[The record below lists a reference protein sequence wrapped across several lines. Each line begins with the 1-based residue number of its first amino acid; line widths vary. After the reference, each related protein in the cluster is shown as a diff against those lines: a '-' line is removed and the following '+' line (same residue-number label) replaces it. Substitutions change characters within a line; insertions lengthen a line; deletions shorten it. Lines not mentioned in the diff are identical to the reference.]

1 MKMNIKLFD
10 FFGVPVNFNLTFLL
24 LFLFLKP
31 VTVAIVFFAVLIH
44 EMAHA
49 WTAIKTGWSVSEV
62 NLNLLGGWA
71 GVDPNIPSKYMIP
84 IIAAGPISNL
94 IITALSFFILGL
106 DNDLGMEIFFINGIL
121 FLFNIL
127 PIFPMDGGRLVKEG
141 LLLKM
146 KRNRSGAKKIA
157 AIISLTT
164 SLLVL
169 AFSVAQ
175 GFWILAIMLAY
186 FAWLAFSDLKN

>member
-1 MKMNIKLFD
+1 MKMTIKLFD
-10 FFGVPVNFNLTFLL
+10 FFDVPVNFNITFLL
-24 LFLFLKP
+24 LFLFLDP
-31 VTVAIVFFAVLIH
+31 ITVAIVFFAVLIH

-49 WTAIKTGWSVSEV
+49 WAAIKTGWSVSEV

-84 IIAAGPISNL
+84 IIAAGPLSNL
-94 IITALSFFILGL
+94 IIAGLSFILLGL
-106 DNDLGMEIFFINGIL
+106 ETDLGKEVFFINGIL

-146 KRNRSGAKKIA
+146 KRNRAGAKKIA

-169 AFSVAQ
+169 VFAIKQ
-175 GFWILAIMLAY
+175 GFWILSIMLVY
-186 FAWLAFSDLKN
+186 FTWLAFSDLKN